1 MLNSHCELYNPWSYM
16 HTVQIGENLFLIDV
30 ETAGYPGLFA
40 GYVLRGFKTTIID
53 PGPSL
58 SVSNLLLG
66 LRELGIQPES
76 VAYVALSHV
85 HIDHSGCAGALLRSL
100 PNAEVIVHPR
110 GAPHL
115 VNPDKLWASS
125 QVMLGQI
132 AEVFGKPEPV
142 PEERIISATDGLEF
156 EVGRGV
162 RLEAVETLGHAAH
175 HLSFYDSSSGVLFP
189 GDAAGIYFEDFDVVV
204 PTSPPPF
211 YPGAA
216 LDSLQRLLSFSPKT
230 LCYTHFGKADQA
242 VCRLQSHAQQIRLWL
257 RIAEDGIKKAESVDA
272 IRERLFAEDKTA
284 SKIVSCLKSHPI
296 LRATVFENS
305 CDGFIEFARKSAT

>member
-1 MLNSHCELYNPWSYM
+1 M
-16 HTVQIGENLFLIDV
+16 FLIDV

-100 PNAEVIVHPR
+100 PNAKVIVHPR

-142 PEERIISATDGLEF
+142 PEERIISATDGMEF

-216 LDSLQRLLSFSPKT
+216 LDSLQRLLSFNPKT

-242 VCRLQSHAQQIRLWL
+242 VCRLTESCAADQVVAQDRGRRHKERRECRCYSRENFCRRQ
-257 RIAEDGIKKAESVDA
+257 DGKQDCFVLEVASDPQGDSV
-272 IRERLFAEDKTA
+272 REQL
-284 SKIVSCLKSHPI
+284 
-296 LRATVFENS
+296 
-305 CDGFIEFARKSAT
+305 